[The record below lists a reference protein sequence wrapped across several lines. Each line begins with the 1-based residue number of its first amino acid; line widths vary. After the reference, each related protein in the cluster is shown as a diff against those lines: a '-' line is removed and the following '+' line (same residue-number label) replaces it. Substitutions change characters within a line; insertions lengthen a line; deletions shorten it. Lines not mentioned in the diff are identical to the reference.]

1 MRERE
6 REEEEEEE
14 EEEEVESFFFF
25 FNFLGG
31 INIVYFLEL
40 NTQLALCLV
49 VLRRVGPTKSTK
61 IE

>member
-1 MRERE
+1 MNQRERE
-6 REEEEEEE
+6 REFKREEEEEEKAE
-14 EEEEVESFFFF
+14 RFFY
-25 FNFLGG
+25 FLGG